1 MTADELRTILG
12 MALRLAR
19 ADKNVAELEQ
29 EILDG
34 FSSALGLSDDE
45 RAAIADEN
53 IQPADAVARLSSG
66 EAREFLMKSL
76 CAVAFAD
83 GLRHDS
89 EIELIAQ
96 THELVGGSVS
106 LKPWEEWESYVEEVI
121 DTLLQFSPGG

>member
-53 IQPADAVARLSSG
+53 IQPADAVARLSNG